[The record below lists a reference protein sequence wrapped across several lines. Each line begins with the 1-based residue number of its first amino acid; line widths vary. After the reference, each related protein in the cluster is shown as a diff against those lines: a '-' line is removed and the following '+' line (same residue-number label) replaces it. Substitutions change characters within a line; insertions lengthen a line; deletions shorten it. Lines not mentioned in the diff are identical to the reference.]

1 MVSALLSGGKGSKFE
16 SWVQLTSRSEY
27 HMVFSLF
34 FSLIALRS
42 RLYFC
47 LLQDVETIS

>member
-1 MVSALLSGGKGSKFE
+1 
-16 SWVQLTSRSEY
+16 VQLTLRSEY

-42 RLYFC
+42 RPSSC